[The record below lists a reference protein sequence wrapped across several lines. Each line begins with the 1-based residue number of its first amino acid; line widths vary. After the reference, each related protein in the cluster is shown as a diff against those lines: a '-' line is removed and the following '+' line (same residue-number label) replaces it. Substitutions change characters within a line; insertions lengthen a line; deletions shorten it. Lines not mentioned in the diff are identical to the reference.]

1 MTAQTG
7 LDASYRVIGID
18 PGTENLGYSVL
29 DLNLVT
35 GEVTVSHSETII
47 ARKMMSDYRHEEE
60 RQGGR
65 YARLMVIED
74 RLFITFSQYT
84 PQSVCAESP
93 FLQKR
98 FPLAYSALTECVTTV
113 RRALYRYDPYLCLG
127 TVDPPTAKKAVGV
140 VIKKGMTKDD
150 VSAAIAK
157 LPLAYANGIQ
167 LSKLDEHQVDSI
179 AVAYYQLLVFK
190 NQIPIPNAGGKS

>member
-1 MTAQTG
+1 MSIPTG
-7 LDASYRVIGID
+7 NDLAFRVIGVD
-18 PGTENLGYSVL
+18 PGTENLGFSVL
-29 DLNLVT
+29 ELDLLA
-35 GEVTVSHSETII
+35 GGVTVIHSETIV

-65 YARLMVIED
+65 YARLMAIED
-74 RLFITFSQYT
+74 RLFITFSQFA

-113 RRALYRYDPYLCLG
+113 RRALYRFDPYLSLG
-127 TVDPPTAKKAVGV
+127 TVDPPTAKKAVGM

-150 VSAAIAK
+150 VSVAIAK
-157 LPLAYANGIQ
+157 LPLTYANGIQ